1 MHHFADDDFVKLI
14 NEQFN
19 QGQIKQSLCFFTSSK
34 KQFDND
40 MKIELNGIR
49 LYETDSVKYFGIW
62 RQGSGK
68 LGLKTTGL
76 SCGYKTYVQYLNPIY
91 AMLHL
96 FGLKTLI

>member
-1 MHHFADDDFVKLI
+1 MHHFADDGFVKLI
-14 NEQFN
+14 NEKFN
-19 QGQIKQSLCFFTSSK
+19 QGQIKFPVTFIKQSLCFFTSSK

-76 SCGYKTYVQYLNPIY
+76 SCGYKT
-91 AMLHL
+91 
-96 FGLKTLI
+96 K

>member
-14 NEQFN
+14 NEKFN
-19 QGQIKQSLCFFTSSK
+19 QGQIKFLVTFIKQSLCFFTSSK

-76 SCGYKTYVQYLNPIY
+76 SCGYKT
-91 AMLHL
+91 
-96 FGLKTLI
+96 K

>member
-19 QGQIKQSLCFFTSSK
+19 QGQIKFPVTFIKQSLCFFTSSK

-62 RQGSGK
+62 RRGSGK

-76 SCGYKTYVQYLNPIY
+76 SCGYKT
-91 AMLHL
+91 
-96 FGLKTLI
+96 K